1 VILSGTGA
9 IKLAMG
15 NTIPT
20 PKCALESLAPI
31 SPEIYRAFEHGIS
44 KATVYFK
51 NEAIEPRDPWAFAM
65 IVKLHARE
73 YLRKCPEFAAVAL
86 DRLSLCGISF
96 HYKDWQL
103 RLWRSAD
110 HANPKLPHPGR
121 SESKKKYYVQMP
133 LFPENGE
140 RPTELKFVILWD
152 VDKDSKLEALW
163 LVFPRN
169 FNQKTGE
176 ITVYWAVE
184 LPNPILGIQAPS
196 ETPSTPPLPYRL
208 KTDKKKKE
216 G

>member
-1 VILSGTGA
+1 MGA
-9 IKLAMG
+9 IKLAMS
-15 NTIPT
+15 TSIPT
-20 PKCALESLAPI
+20 SKQALEILAPI

-51 NEAIEPRDPWAFAM
+51 NEGIEPRDPWAFAM

-73 YLRKCPEFAAVAL
+73 YLRKCPEFASVAF
-86 DRLSLCGISF
+86 DKLSLCGISF
-96 HYKDWQL
+96 HYKAWQI

-121 SESKKKYYVQMP
+121 SECKREYYVQTE
-133 LFPENGE
+133 LFPENSE
-140 RPTELKFVILWD
+140 APTELRFVILWD
-152 VDKDSKLEALW
+152 VDRDSKLEALW
-163 LVFPRN
+163 LVFPKN

-184 LPNPILGIQAPS
+184 LPNPILAVQAPT
-196 ETPSTPPLPYRL
+196 ETPSVPELPYL
-208 KTDKKKKE
+208 PKKNPKKKE